1 MSFGESQGPL
11 PVPQA
16 DKGPRGHYPLKSSDK
31 PVAVAQA
38 QSVSDTEMMQP
49 KLTDEITVKLADG
62 FRARLDRVAAHDRR
76 KPGQWARKVLEEA
89 VEDWERA
96 HPRDEWLHI
105 REIAKHE
112 TIANAR

>member
-1 MSFGESQGPL
+1 MSTLESATARAAPESARECGGQCP
-11 PVPQA
+11 P
-16 DKGPRGHYPLKSSDK
+16 KSSDK

-49 KLTDEITVKLADG
+49 KLTDEITVKLQDG

-89 VEDWERA
+89 VENWERT
-96 HPRDEWLHI
+96 HPRDEWLH
-105 REIAKHE
+105 ELGNHE
-112 TIANAR
+112 SNTCTG